1 MDTVSAAAAE
11 LAVAAAVGSHVLRAA
26 DVPAVAEHSTESAA
40 SAASVAVRAA
50 GTAFVEH
57 VSVLAE
63 TQNESAFVTNAGSH
77 STTVGAA

>member
-1 MDTVSAAAAE
+1 MDTAAAAAAAE
-11 LAVAAAVGSHVLRAA
+11 LAVAAGSPVLRAA
-26 DVPAVAEHSTESAA
+26 DVRAVAERSIESAA

-57 VSVLAE
+57 APVLAE
-63 TQNESAFVTNAGSH
+63 TQNASAFVINAAGSR

>member
-1 MDTVSAAAAE
+1 MDTVAVAAAE
-11 LAVAAAVGSHVLRAA
+11 LAVAAGSPVSRAA
-26 DVPAVAEHSTESAA
+26 DVPAAAERSIESAA
-40 SAASVAVRAA
+40 NAASVAVKAA

-63 TQNESAFVTNAGSH
+63 MQNASAFVINAAGSR